1 MQKWGGEK
9 LDEIS
14 GKVKPFIFAVGRFFR
29 NLVREFIDKGC
40 QRSAAALTYMT
51 LFALVPLMAVFY
63 SMFSMFPAFDGAAQ
77 ELQDMAFSH
86 FVPETGNEIQEYLA
100 KFSEQARNL
109 SAAGAG
115 LLVVT
120 AYLMLTNIEKTFNTI
135 WGVKSARRGLTSF
148 LLYWA
153 VLTIGPLLLG
163 AGLAMSTYL
172 LSIRMI
178 VSEYDALGV
187 SSLIFGYLPWITT
200 SAAFTLLFAAVPN
213 CRVPIK
219 FALIGGVLTA
229 VCFELLKVAFG
240 YVVANSSFSQ
250 IYGAFAV
257 VPLFLLWVNMLWM
270 IILAGAV
277 FVRTL
282 AERGYA
288 HSSSR
293 YTDLMAVLQ
302 ILSLF
307 KEKAKT
313 GHSVSDSE
321 CVRAGVG
328 LVHWQQLRSQLCDN
342 HWIAVTDS
350 GHYVLSR
357 DLKSVTVWD
366 AACLVGAQLSELESV
381 PKKSRRVGEW
391 LEAFTRRK
399 QQLAREAKELYGISL
414 DELYLKPAEDRPAA
428 AKEEAD
434 PAHRQ

>member
-1 MQKWGGEK
+1 MSKFSDIHLK
-9 LDEIS
+9 A
-14 GKVKPFIFAVGRFFR
+14 KPFVFAVGRFFR
-29 NLVREFIDKGC
+29 NLYKEFTEKGC
-40 QRSAAALTYMT
+40 QRSAAALTYMS
-51 LFALVPLMAVFY
+51 LFAMVPLMAVFY
-63 SMFSMFPAFDGAAQ
+63 SIFSMFPAFEGTAQ
-77 ELQDMAFSH
+77 QLQEMAFSH

-100 KFSEQARNL
+100 NFSQQARNL

-120 AYLMLTNIEKTFNTI
+120 AYLMLTNIEKTFNNI
-135 WGVKSARRGLTSF
+135 WGVKAARRGLTSF

-163 AGLAMSTYL
+163 FGLGMSTYL
-172 LSIRMI
+172 LSLKMI

-187 SSLIFGYLPWITT
+187 SGVLFGYLPWITT

-219 FALIGGVLTA
+219 FAFIGGVVTA
-229 VCFELLKVAFG
+229 ICFELLKIGFG
-240 YVVANSSFSQ
+240 LVVANSSFSQ

-257 VPLFLLWVNMLWM
+257 VPLFLLWVNLLWM

-302 ILSLF
+302 ILAIF
-307 KEKAKT
+307 REKARS
-313 GHSVSDSE
+313 GESVSDSE

-328 LVHWQQLRSQLCDN
+328 LVHWQQLRSTLSDKN
-342 HWIAVTDS
+342 WIAVTDS
-350 GHYVLSR
+350 GNYVLCR
-357 DLKSVTVWD
+357 DLGAVSVWD
-366 AACLVGAQLSELESV
+366 AACLVGATLAELEAM
-381 PKKSRRVGEW
+381 PKKSRRDQPW
-391 LEAFTRRK
+391 LQSFVERK
-399 QQLAREAKELYGISL
+399 QRLAAQAKDHYGLSL
-414 DELYLKPAEDRPAA
+414 DALYSEQADDSECLLTSAGS
-428 AKEEAD
+428 EAVG
-434 PAHRQ
+434 AVSKLR